1 MKEYINK
8 ILKLGRTVATPHACS
23 TLTEK
28 DMDCALLRHNLCDW
42 GDICEEDWQK
52 NNTAFYKGL
61 RIFSAYTSSDGD
73 KFWIITEA
81 DRSYTTVLMPS
92 DY

>member
-1 MKEYINK
+1 
-8 ILKLGRTVATPHACS
+8 
-23 TLTEK
+23 LTDE
-28 DMDCALLRHNLCDW
+28 DVDIALARHQSGDW
-42 GDICEEDWQK
+42 GEVCESDWKTNDDAIK
-52 NNTAFYKGL
+52 NGFRVL
-61 RIFSAYTSSDGD
+61 SVYTGADDD